1 LDEFLVYYGRK
12 ETQMSFV
19 FNADE
24 IFEMALQIERN
35 GEKFYR
41 DSAKKVRDSEAIDL
55 LTKLADMEVEH
66 QKIFRGMKSALSAA
80 DKRAMTFD
88 PNNEA
93 GLYLASLANTKV
105 FFEKDVDTSKLDG
118 IFKSA
123 LAAEKDSIAFY
134 LGMKDLVP
142 TGSGKEKI
150 KEIIKEE
157 MRHIRILGERLAA
170 LKK

>member
-1 LDEFLVYYGRK
+1 
-12 ETQMSFV
+12 MSFV

-41 DSAKKVRDSEAIDL
+41 DSAKRIKDSEAQDL
-55 LTKLADMEVEH
+55 LNRLADMEIEH
-66 QKIFRGMKSALSAA
+66 QKVFQGMKMGLTPA
-80 DKRAMTFD
+80 DQMAMTFD

-105 FFEKDVDTSKLDG
+105 FFEKDIDTSKLEG

-123 LAAEKDSIAFY
+123 LAAEKDSVAFY
-134 LGMKDLVP
+134 LGMKDVVP
-142 TGSGKEKI
+142 AGSGREKI
-150 KEIIKEE
+150 EDIIKEE

-170 LKK
+170 LPK

>member
-1 LDEFLVYYGRK
+1 
-12 ETQMSFV
+12 MSFV

-41 DSAKKVRDSEAIDL
+41 ESAKRIKDSDARDL
-55 LTKLADMEVEH
+55 LTKLADMEIEH
-66 QKIFRGMKSALSAA
+66 QKVFQGMRTALTPA
-80 DKRAMTFD
+80 DQKAMTFD

-93 GLYLASLANTKV
+93 GLYLASLANTRV
-105 FFEKDVDTSKLDG
+105 FFEKDIDTSQLQG

-134 LGMKDLVP
+134 LGMKDLAP
-142 TGSGKEKI
+142 TGSGRDKI
-150 KEIIKEE
+150 EEIIREE
-157 MRHIRILGERLAA
+157 MRHVRLLGEKLAA

>member
-1 LDEFLVYYGRK
+1 
-12 ETQMSFV
+12 MSFV
-19 FNADE
+19 FSADE
-24 IFEMALQIERN
+24 IFEMALTIEQN

-41 DSAKKVRDSEAIDL
+41 DSAKKVKDSEAQDL
-55 LTKLADMEVEH
+55 LTKLADMEIEH
-66 QKIFRGMKSALSAA
+66 QKVFKGMKSALTAA
-80 DKRAMTFD
+80 DRKAMTFD

-105 FFEKDVDTSKLDG
+105 FFEKDIDTSKLEG

-123 LAAEKDSIAFY
+123 LTAEKDSIAFY
-134 LGMKDLVP
+134 LGMKDLVS
-142 TGSGKEKI
+142 TGGGREKI
-150 KEIIKEE
+150 EDIIKEE

>member
-1 LDEFLVYYGRK
+1 
-12 ETQMSFV
+12 MSFV

-24 IFEMALQIERN
+24 IFEMALKIEQN

-41 DSAKKVRDSEAIDL
+41 DSAARIADPEAIRL
-55 LTKLADMEVEH
+55 LLNLADMEVEH
-66 QKIFRGMKSALSAA
+66 QRIFNTMKTTLSAA
-80 DKRAMTFD
+80 EKKAMAFD

-93 GLYLASLANTKV
+93 GLYLESLANTKV
-105 FFEKDVDTSKLDG
+105 FFEKDIDTSALEG
-118 IFKSA
+118 IFKAA

-142 TGSGKEKI
+142 AGSGREKI
-150 KEIIKEE
+150 EEIIREE
-157 MRHIRILGERLAA
+157 MRHVRILGERLTA

>member
-1 LDEFLVYYGRK
+1 
-12 ETQMSFV
+12 MSFV

-41 DSAKKVRDSEAIDL
+41 DSAKKVKEPEARDL
-55 LTKLADMEVEH
+55 LARLAGMEIEH
-66 QKIFRGMKSALSAA
+66 QKIFRGMKAALTAA
-80 DKRAMTFD
+80 DKKAMTFD

-105 FFEKDVDTSKLDG
+105 FFEKDIDTAKLEG
-118 IFKSA
+118 IFRSA

-142 TGSGKEKI
+142 LGSSKDKI
-150 KEIIKEE
+150 EDIIKEE

>member
-1 LDEFLVYYGRK
+1 
-12 ETQMSFV
+12 MSFV
-19 FNADE
+19 FNAEE
-24 IFEMALQIERN
+24 IFEMALQIEKN

-41 DSAKKVRDSEAIDL
+41 ESARKVRDSEAEDL
-55 LTKLADMEVEH
+55 LTRLADMEVEH
-66 QKIFRGMKSALSAA
+66 QKIFKGMKSALTEA
-80 DKRAMTFD
+80 DQKAMTYD

-105 FFEKDVDTSKLDG
+105 FFEKNLDTSKLEG
-118 IFKSA
+118 VFKSA

-142 TGSGKEKI
+142 TGTGKEKI
-150 KEIIKEE
+150 EEIIKEE

>member
-1 LDEFLVYYGRK
+1 
-12 ETQMSFV
+12 MSFV

-41 DSAKKVRDSEAIDL
+41 ESAKRIKDSDARDL
-55 LTKLADMEVEH
+55 LTKLADMEIEH
-66 QKIFRGMKSALSAA
+66 QKVFQGMRTALTPA
-80 DKRAMTFD
+80 DQKAMTFD

-93 GLYLASLANTKV
+93 GLYLASLANTRV
-105 FFEKDVDTSKLDG
+105 FFEKDIDTSQLQG

-142 TGSGKEKI
+142 TGSGRDKI
-150 KEIIKEE
+150 EEIIREE
-157 MRHIRILGERLAA
+157 MRHVRLLGEKLAA
-170 LKK
+170 LKR

>member
-1 LDEFLVYYGRK
+1 
-12 ETQMSFV
+12 MSFV

-24 IFEMALQIERN
+24 IFELALQIERN

-41 DSAKKVRDSEAIDL
+41 DSAKKVEDSDARDL
-55 LTKLADMEVEH
+55 LAKLADMETEH
-66 QKIFRGMKSALSAA
+66 QKVFGEMKSALTAA
-80 DKRAMTFD
+80 DKKAMTFD
-88 PNNEA
+88 PNNEV

-105 FFEKDVDTSKLDG
+105 FFEKDLDTSKLEA

-134 LGMKDLVP
+134 LGMKDLIP

-150 KEIIKEE
+150 EDIIKEE

>member
-1 LDEFLVYYGRK
+1 
-12 ETQMSFV
+12 MSFV

-41 DSAKKVRDSEAIDL
+41 DSAKRVKDSEARDL
-55 LTKLADMEVEH
+55 LARLADMEVEH
-66 QKIFRGMKSALSAA
+66 QKVFRGMQSALTAA
-80 DKRAMTFD
+80 DRKAMTYD
-88 PNNEA
+88 PSNEA

-105 FFEKDVDTSKLDG
+105 FFKKDLDTSKLEG
-118 IFKSA
+118 IFRSA

-134 LGMKDLVP
+134 LGMKELVP
-142 TGSGKEKI
+142 MGSGRVKI
-150 KEIIKEE
+150 EEIIKEE

-170 LKK
+170 LK

>member
-1 LDEFLVYYGRK
+1 
-12 ETQMSFV
+12 MSFV

-41 DSAKKVRDSEAIDL
+41 ESAKRIKDSDARDL
-55 LTKLADMEVEH
+55 LTKLADMEIEH
-66 QKIFRGMKSALSAA
+66 QKVFQGMRTALTPA
-80 DKRAMTFD
+80 DQKAMTSD

-105 FFEKDVDTSKLDG
+105 FFEKDIDTSQLQG

-142 TGSGKEKI
+142 TGSGRDKI
-150 KEIIKEE
+150 EEIIREE
-157 MRHIRILGERLAA
+157 MRHVRLLGEKLAA
-170 LKK
+170 LKR

>member
-1 LDEFLVYYGRK
+1 
-12 ETQMSFV
+12 MSFV

-41 DSAKKVRDSEAIDL
+41 DSAKKVKEPEARDL
-55 LTKLADMEVEH
+55 LARLADMEIEH
-66 QKIFRGMKSALSAA
+66 QKIFRGMKAALTAA
-80 DKRAMTFD
+80 DRKAMTFD

-105 FFEKDVDTSKLDG
+105 FFEKDIDTAKLEG
-118 IFKSA
+118 IFRSA

-142 TGSGKEKI
+142 LGSSKDKI
-150 KEIIKEE
+150 EDIIKEE

>member
-1 LDEFLVYYGRK
+1 
-12 ETQMSFV
+12 MSFV

-24 IFEMALQIERN
+24 IFEMALKIEQN

-41 DSAKKVRDSEAIDL
+41 DSAAKVVDPQAIQL
-55 LTKLADMEVEH
+55 LLKLAEMEMDH
-66 QKIFRGMKSALSAA
+66 QKVFNGMRSSLSAA
-80 DKRAMTFD
+80 DKKAMTFD
-88 PNNEA
+88 PNNES

-105 FFEKDVDTSKLDG
+105 FFEKDIDTSALEG
-118 IFKSA
+118 IFKAA

-142 TGSGKEKI
+142 AGSSREKI
-150 KEIIKEE
+150 EEIVREE
-157 MRHIRILGERLAA
+157 MRHVRILGERLAV

>member
-1 LDEFLVYYGRK
+1 
-12 ETQMSFV
+12 MSFV

-41 DSAKKVRDSEAIDL
+41 ESAKRIKDSDARDL
-55 LTKLADMEVEH
+55 LTKLADMEIEH
-66 QKIFRGMKSALSAA
+66 QKVFQGMRTALTPA
-80 DKRAMTFD
+80 DQKAMTSD

-105 FFEKDVDTSKLDG
+105 FFEKDIGTSQLQG

-142 TGSGKEKI
+142 TGSGRDKI
-150 KEIIKEE
+150 EEIIREE
-157 MRHIRILGERLAA
+157 MRHVRLLGEKLAA
-170 LKK
+170 LKR

>member
-1 LDEFLVYYGRK
+1 
-12 ETQMSFV
+12 MSFL

-24 IFEMALQIERN
+24 VFDMAIQIERN

-41 DSAKKVRDSEAIDL
+41 DSAKRIKDLQARDL
-55 LTKLADMEVEH
+55 LTRLADMEIEH
-66 QKIFRGMKSALSAA
+66 QEVFKDMKTSLAPA
-80 DKRAMTFD
+80 DQKAMTFD

-105 FFEKDVDTSKLDG
+105 FFEKDIDTSKLEG

-134 LGMKDLVP
+134 LGMKDVVP
-142 TGSGKEKI
+142 AGSGRDKI
-150 KEIIKEE
+150 EDIIKEE
-157 MRHIRILGERLAA
+157 MRHVRILGESLAA
-170 LKK
+170 LKR

>member
-1 LDEFLVYYGRK
+1 
-12 ETQMSFV
+12 MSFA

-41 DSAKKVRDSEAIDL
+41 DSARKVKDSEVQDL
-55 LTKLADMEVEH
+55 LTRLADMEIEH
-66 QKIFRGMKSALSAA
+66 QKVFKSMKMALKQAEQ
-80 DKRAMTFD
+80 KAMTFD

-105 FFEKDVDTSKLDG
+105 FFEKDIDTSKIEG

-134 LGMKDLVP
+134 LGMKDVVP

-150 KEIIKEE
+150 EDIIKEE
-157 MRHIRILGERLAA
+157 MRHIRVIGERLAA
-170 LKK
+170 LKR

>member
-1 LDEFLVYYGRK
+1 
-12 ETQMSFV
+12 MSFV

-24 IFEMALQIERN
+24 IFEMALQIEQN

-41 DSAKKVRDSEAIDL
+41 DSTGKVKDAEARDL
-55 LTKLADMEVEH
+55 LSRLADMEIEH
-66 QKIFRGMKSALSAA
+66 QKVFKSMKSALTAA
-80 DKRAMTFD
+80 DRKTMTFD
-88 PNNEA
+88 PNNET
-93 GLYLASLANTKV
+93 GQYLASLANTRV
-105 FFEKDVDTSKLDG
+105 FFEKDIDTTKLEG

-142 TGSGKEKI
+142 TDSGKNKI
-150 KEIIKEE
+150 EDIIKEE

-170 LKK
+170 LKR

>member
-1 LDEFLVYYGRK
+1 
-12 ETQMSFV
+12 MSFV

-24 IFEMALQIERN
+24 IFEMALKIEKN

-41 DSAKKVRDSEAIDL
+41 DSAAGIGDPEAIQL
-55 LTKLADMEVEH
+55 LLKLADMEVDH
-66 QKIFRGMKSALSAA
+66 HRIFNGMKTALSPA
-80 DKRAMTFD
+80 DKKAMTFD

-105 FFEKDVDTSKLDG
+105 FFEKDIDTSGLEAILKD
-118 IFKSA
+118 A

-142 TGSGKEKI
+142 AGSNREKI
-150 KEIIKEE
+150 EEIVREE
-157 MRHIRILGERLAA
+157 MQHIRILGERLAA

>member
-1 LDEFLVYYGRK
+1 
-12 ETQMSFV
+12 MSFI

-24 IFEMALQIERN
+24 IFDMALQIEQN

-41 DSAKKVRDSEAIDL
+41 DSAGKVKDSEAQDL
-55 LTKLADMEVEH
+55 LARLADMEVEH
-66 QKIFRGMKSALSAA
+66 QRIFRGMKSALTAA
-80 DKRAMTFD
+80 DRKAMTFD

-105 FFEKDVDTSKLDG
+105 FFEKDIETSKLEG

-123 LAAEKDSIAFY
+123 LTAEKDSIAFY

-142 TGSGKEKI
+142 MGSGKDKI
-150 KEIIKEE
+150 EDIIKEE
-157 MRHIRILGERLAA
+157 MRHIRILGERLSA

>member
-1 LDEFLVYYGRK
+1 
-12 ETQMSFV
+12 MSFI

-24 IFEMALQIERN
+24 IFEMALKIEQN

-41 DSAKKVRDSEAIDL
+41 DSAQKVKDSETQDFLAG
-55 LTKLADMEVEH
+55 LADMELEH
-66 QKIFRGMKSALSAA
+66 QRIFKGMKSALTAA
-80 DKRAMTFD
+80 DQKAMTFD
-88 PNNEA
+88 PNNET

-105 FFEKDVDTSKLDG
+105 FFEKDIDTSGLEG

-142 TGSGKEKI
+142 AGSGREKI
-150 KEIIKEE
+150 EEIIKEE
-157 MRHIRILGERLAA
+157 MRHIRILSERLAA